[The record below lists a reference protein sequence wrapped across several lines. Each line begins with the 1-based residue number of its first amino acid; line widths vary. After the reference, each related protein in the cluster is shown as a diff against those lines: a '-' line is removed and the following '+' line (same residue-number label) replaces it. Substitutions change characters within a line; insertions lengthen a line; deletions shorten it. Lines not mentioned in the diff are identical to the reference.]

1 MGSEMGSEMK
11 EENNALAIKCTASP
25 LQAAVRQTW
34 AEVNLGAL
42 AANYHALHSLLSG
55 DASNNPRI
63 IPVVKA
69 NAYGH
74 GMIPVARRLAEAG
87 ATMFAVGMVEEA
99 IALRQSGITQ
109 DILVLGT
116 VWSGQETTAL
126 QHRLTLACDQPES
139 VQRLDAAAR
148 SANDIASIHIK
159 VDTGM
164 GRLGAQWD
172 SLDPLLQAMKRARHI
187 RATGTFS
194 HLSSSEEQDASYT
207 DEQISRFECA
217 LACIR
222 ECGFD
227 PGEIHFA
234 NSGGIL
240 YHDRLRGWS
249 ARTGIALYGYPPDPQ
264 RTPVCLSPVLQL
276 KTRIAAIHMLKEGEA
291 LGYSRR
297 FRAARPTRVAIL
309 PIGYADGFNRHF
321 SRCGRVIIRGRFV
334 DVIGAVSMDMITI
347 DLTDMPEI
355 PVGEEVIL
363 IGSTGGARMNAEDW
377 AERLQT
383 IPYEVLC
390 ALALRIPRIYLP

>member
-1 MGSEMGSEMK
+1 MEQEK
-11 EENNALAIKCTASP
+11 NAAATECMAAP
-25 LQAAVRQTW
+25 LQAAARQTW
-34 AEVNLGAL
+34 AEVDLAAL
-42 AANYHALHSLLSG
+42 AGNYNALQSLLSRG
-55 DASNNPRI
+55 VPDNPRI

-99 IALRQSGITQ
+99 VALRQSGIAQ
-109 DILVLGT
+109 DILTLGT
-116 VWSGQETTAL
+116 VWQGQEATAL
-126 QHRLTLACDQPES
+126 QHRITLACDHP
-139 VQRLDAAAR
+139 AG
-148 SANDIASIHIK
+148 IASLEAVAESRGETASVHIK

-172 SLDPLLQAMKRARHI
+172 SLDPLLKAIKSAAHI
-187 RATGTFS
+187 RVTGTFS
-194 HLSSSEEQDASYT
+194 HLSSAEEEDRSYT
-207 DEQISRFECA
+207 QEQIRRFECA
-217 LACIR
+217 LARIR
-222 ECGFD
+222 EFGLD

-240 YHDRLRGWS
+240 YHERLRGWS

-264 RTPVCLSPVLQL
+264 RTPVRLSPILQL

-309 PIGYADGFNRHF
+309 PIGYADGFNRRF
-321 SRCGRVIIRGRFV
+321 SRYGKVIIRGRFA

-355 PVGEEVIL
+355 PAGEEVIL
-363 IGSTGGARMNAEDW
+363 IGSTGGARMTAEDW

-390 ALALRIPRIYLP
+390 ALALRIPRIYVS